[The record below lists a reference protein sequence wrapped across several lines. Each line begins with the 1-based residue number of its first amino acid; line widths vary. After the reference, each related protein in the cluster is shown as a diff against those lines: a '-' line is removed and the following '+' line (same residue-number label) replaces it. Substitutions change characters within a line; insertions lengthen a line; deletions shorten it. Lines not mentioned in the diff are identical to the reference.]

1 MYFQITLS
9 ISDQRI
15 LIIVVLRPYINLVVP
30 ALCKLTGEL
39 QSIGIDAI
47 SIHLQA
53 IQTIRY
59 LCSDSWGAVVEH
71 SNVLVSEI
79 VHTAVRSLR
88 NSYLSPGLPSLS
100 SKTVELLG
108 QQQLQQE
115 LYSECI
121 SLLVGL
127 AQQVGSRII
136 PFDGLIMRT
145 LSEKGFQAPIYRD
158 LSASIRLGHW
168 DENRFNEMYDNGWQQ
183 VDNSFLLQQQQQQ
196 QDPTIPGISNS
207 DWLAAIG
214 SNRPLFF
221 PLNQHQLARSWD
233 ASQRSTEN
241 DWYTIP

>member
-1 MYFQITLS
+1 MCSRKQFFC
-9 ISDQRI
+9 I
-15 LIIVVLRPYINLVVP
+15 LVLRPYIHLVIP

-39 QSIGIDAI
+39 QAIGIDAI
-47 SIHLQA
+47 SIQLQA

-88 NSYLSPGLPSLS
+88 NSSLTTGLASSS
-100 SKTVELLG
+100 SKTVEVFY
-108 QQQLQQE
+108 QQQQQE

-121 SLLVGL
+121 SLLVCL

-168 DENRFNEMYDNGWQQ
+168 DENRFNEMYDTGWQH
-183 VDNSFLLQQQQQQ
+183 VDTSFLQQQQQQQ

-207 DWLAAIG
+207 DWLGAMG

-241 DWYTIP
+241 DWYTIC